1 MKTLPLLWLAALAG
15 GMSAPALAQPAAA
28 PHQHAQP
35 AAPAQ
40 GAQAG
45 QHKEM
50 QGTDARCDCCE
61 MMKQMKQMMQMMRT
75 MHQHSGER
83 GMKMDMM
90 QSPGPA
96 PQGSAPP
103 AAAEHQ
109 HEDKPRD

>member
-1 MKTLPLLWLAALAG
+1 MRTSAITWLAALAAG
-15 GMSAPALAQPAAA
+15 ISAPAAAQPAAA
-28 PHQHAQP
+28 PRQHGQP
-35 AAPAQ
+35 AFPAQ
-40 GAQAG
+40 GAAAA

-50 QGTDARCDCCE
+50 QGADRPCDCCE
-61 MMKQMKQMMQMMRT
+61 MMEQMMQMMRT

-103 AAAEHQ
+103 SAAEHQ
-109 HEDKPRD
+109 HEDKPRN